1 MKQGFDISFYGKI
14 QFKKDY
20 PNVSRCIL
28 SAFDFGY
35 VNIPLVAFKDSMG
48 MLEALNNDD
57 WVVGTG
63 RLTTNEYKGEKKLQI
78 ILEKLEQ
85 VDEPER
91 SKDNSNFQRKQKQ
104 SSYEPKKE
112 SNIDVL
118 DIPDEDLPF

>member
-1 MKQGFDISFYGKI
+1 
-14 QFKKDY
+14 
-20 PNVSRCIL
+20 
-28 SAFDFGY
+28 
-35 VNIPLVAFKDSMG
+35 
-48 MLEALNNDD
+48 MLEALNDDD